1 MPDFSESDI
10 NEAKRRVFEMRN
22 RASHFVDKND
32 NISSNTGSPKTEI
45 RNNEQKKQV
54 EAENKNDNSSENDN
68 DKSSFIILILIL
80 LLSQEGADNT
90 LILALLYLL
99 L

>member
-32 NISSNTGSPKTEI
+32 NISSNTGSPKTEN
-45 RNNEQKKQV
+45 RKTEQKRQI

-80 LLSQEGADNT
+80 LLSEEGADNT

>member
-32 NISSNTGSPKTEI
+32 NISSNTGSPKTES
-45 RNNEQKKQV
+45 RKNEQKRQV

>member
-32 NISSNTGSPKTEI
+32 NISSNTGSPKTEN
-45 RNNEQKKQV
+45 RKTEQKKQV
-54 EAENKNDNSSENDN
+54 EAENKNDNSSENEN

>member
-32 NISSNTGSPKTEI
+32 NISSNTGSPKTES

>member
-32 NISSNTGSPKTEI
+32 NISSNTGSPKTEN
-45 RNNEQKKQV
+45 RKTEQKKQV

>member
-22 RASHFVDKND
+22 KASHFVDKND
-32 NISSNTGSPKTEI
+32 NISSNTGAPKTEN
-45 RNNEQKKQV
+45 RNNEQKRQI
-54 EAENKNDNSSENDN
+54 EAENKSDNSSENDN

-80 LLSQEGADNT
+80 LLSEEGADNT

>member
-32 NISSNTGSPKTEI
+32 NISSNTGSPKTEN
-45 RNNEQKKQV
+45 RKTEQKRQI
-54 EAENKNDNSSENDN
+54 EAENKSDNSSENDN

-80 LLSQEGADNT
+80 LLSEEGADNT

>member
-32 NISSNTGSPKTEI
+32 NISSNTGSPKTES
-45 RNNEQKKQV
+45 RKAEQKRQI